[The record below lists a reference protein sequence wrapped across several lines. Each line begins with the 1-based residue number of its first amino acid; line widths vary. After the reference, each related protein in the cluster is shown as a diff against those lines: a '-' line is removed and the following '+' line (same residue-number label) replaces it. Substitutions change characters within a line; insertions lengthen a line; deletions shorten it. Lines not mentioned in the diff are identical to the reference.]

1 MDVAILIIDRLQ
13 LNLTPEKLLAI
24 ARTEEEKEL
33 RNVQLMNG

>member
-13 LNLTPEKLLAI
+13 LNLTPEELLKL

-33 RNVQLMNG
+33 RNVQLMHG

>member
-13 LNLTPEKLLAI
+13 LNLTPEELLQL

-33 RNVQLMNG
+33 QNVQLMNG